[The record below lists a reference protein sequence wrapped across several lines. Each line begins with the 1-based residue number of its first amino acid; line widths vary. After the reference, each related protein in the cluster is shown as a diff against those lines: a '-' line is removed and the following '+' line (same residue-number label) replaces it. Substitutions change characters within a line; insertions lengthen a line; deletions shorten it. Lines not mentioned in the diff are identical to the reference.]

1 MTLSYFGRTLAGL
14 VLTGTLGLLGC
25 KGTVV
30 IGGGGED
37 GQPGQPGPGD
47 PGGVVNPPP
56 VCGSELHLIGI
67 YESHG
72 NHGGGV
78 HPPGAASV
86 HVERQS
92 SSILVLSSYEP
103 VHWTVTA
110 AEGVTLEKVILNGY
124 HDQTADVPAG
134 VAVEI
139 HDGPDGSLGAYGYAW
154 PHAEGGSDTQTLVAA
169 VENLTGRAL
178 TSFHGCYQATHFTL
192 HDDLQADSSCAIEQ
206 GYTQTSHVAEG
217 MLECDDEPEG
227 ADSCA
232 GKEAPGVYDF
242 KFCWDQGGSMHTP
255 DSSCEEALDNC
266 LLNSPLNPDR
276 SVICRFDGEV
286 VHLREVVPGDCDG
299 F

>member
-1 MTLSYFGRTLAGL
+1 MILSNFGRALVGL
-14 VLTGTLGLLGC
+14 CLTGALGLLGC

-30 IGGGGED
+30 IGGGGDD
-37 GQPGQPGPGD
+37 GQPGQPGPGG
-47 PGGVVNPPP
+47 PGGGVSPPP

-72 NHGGGV
+72 NHSGGV

-134 VAVEI
+134 VVVET
-139 HDGPDGSLGAYGYAW
+139 HDGPDGSLGAYAHAW
-154 PHAEGGSDTQTLVAA
+154 PHAEGGSDTQALVAA

-192 HDDLQADSSCAIEQ
+192 HDDLQADSTCAVEQ
-206 GYTQTSHVAEG
+206 GYTQTSHVAES
-217 MLECDDEPEG
+217 MLECDDEPPV
-227 ADSCA
+227 ADPCA
-232 GKEAPGVYDF
+232 GKDGVGPYMF
-242 KFCWDQGGSMHTP
+242 TFCSEEQGGGGFMP
-255 DSSCEEALDNC
+255 DLTCQQALEKC
-266 LLNSPLNPDR
+266 LLNPDPQI
-276 SVICRFDGEV
+276 SMICRFDGEV
-286 VHLREVVPGDCDG
+286 IHETELVPGACDG
-299 F
+299 Y

>member
-1 MTLSYFGRTLAGL
+1 MILSNHGRTLAGL
-14 VLTGTLGLLGC
+14 FLTGALGLLGC

-30 IGGGGED
+30 TGGGD
-37 GQPGQPGPGD
+37 DPPGPGG
-47 PGGVVNPPP
+47 PGDVVVPAP

-78 HPPGAASV
+78 HPAGAASV

-134 VAVEI
+134 VPVEI

-154 PHAEGGSDTQTLVAA
+154 PHAEGGSDTQALVAA
-169 VENLTGRAL
+169 AQNVTGRVL
-178 TSFHGCYQATHFTL
+178 TSFHGCYQATQFTL
-192 HDDLQADSSCAIEQ
+192 HDDLQADSSCAVEA
-206 GYTQTSHVAEG
+206 GYTQSSHVAES
-217 MLECDDEPEG
+217 MLECDDEPPT
-227 ADSCA
+227 ADPCA
-232 GKEAPGVYDF
+232 GKDGVGNYQW
-242 KFCWDQGGSMHTP
+242 KSCSEEQGGGGFFP
-255 DSSCEEALDNC
+255 GLSCQEALEKC
-266 LLNSPLNPDR
+266 LINPDPQI
-276 SVICRFDGEV
+276 SKICRFDGEIL
-286 VHLREVVPGDCDG
+286 HKTELVPGACDAY
-299 F
+299 